1 MKYTKEK
8 FKFMNNL
15 PVISLMGLSRK
26 SEIANYIL
34 ELREENHK
42 IGSMDLFNDI
52 ASHSFVNVLESLR
65 RKYKDELDNWNDKTD
80 EYNS

>member
-42 IGSMDLFNDI
+42 MYEALKELMQPKSDGSTYFSIQNRVRKLLKEI
-52 ASHSFVNVLESLR
+52 ES
-65 RKYKDELDNWNDKTD
+65 
-80 EYNS
+80 

>member
-1 MKYTKEK
+1 MNYIPNILKTNTKE
-8 FKFMNNL
+8 NDHTL
-15 PVISLMGLSRK
+15 VRK
-26 SEIANYIL
+26 WYLQDQIIAMDDQI
-34 ELREENHK
+34 REYHK

-52 ASHSFVNVLESLR
+52 AAHSFVNVLESLR

>member
-15 PVISLMGLSRK
+15 PIISLMGLSRK

-42 IGSMDLFNDI
+42 MYEALKELAHMDDEFCKCKNCKIIKPILKQI
-52 ASHSFVNVLESLR
+52 ES
-65 RKYKDELDNWNDKTD
+65 
-80 EYNS
+80 